1 MPNCDFLLAHSA
13 SAAIAKLQAYNAL
26 LQNLTEPALGNDIAA
41 MLLPP
46 QHDFEFAHSE
56 GKIENDDGLYV
67 QILVS

>member
-1 MPNCDFLLAHSA
+1 
-13 SAAIAKLQAYNAL
+13 
-26 LQNLTEPALGNDIAA
+26 LTEPALGNDIAA

-56 GKIENDDGLYV
+56 GKIENDDGMYV